1 MSARA
6 PMQSVRVAFVD
17 AEALRPLLRRLVW
30 CEAGS
35 CLAARALADAERADG
50 ALAEIANEERRRY
63 SAHGPGR
70 GRLLQ

>member
-1 MSARA
+1 MSRRA
-6 PMQSVRVAFVD
+6 PIPSVRVTLVD

-30 CEAGS
+30 CESSS
-35 CLAARALADAERADG
+35 CWAAQALADAERADG